1 MQSAYIVTGT
11 LTDDHTVALDE
22 PLPVSF
28 VKVRLMIEPIQEQPK
43 KKSCMQAIETI
54 YQRQRDRGHI
64 PPTREEVDRYI
75 QEERASWSDES

>member
-1 MQSAYIVTGT
+1 MQNAYVVTGT

-28 VKVRLMIEPIQEQPK
+28 VKVRLVIEPIQEQTE
-43 KKSCMQAIETI
+43 KKSCLEVMEAI
-54 YQRQRDRGHI
+54 YQSQRDRGHI
-64 PPTREEVDRYI
+64 PPTREEIDRYI